1 MSNDLVPLLNQLL
14 APPPYSYLPPA
25 GRYALLLFG
34 NVDLQINYLWQ
45 LQHKPLVPATWD
57 ERRDGEFVEAS
68 AVSTPLTAAENVLA
82 NATENLGKGPA
93 LGPERFVD
101 SVVNAYTAW
110 LEREVVNGPIG
121 RRAAEVAAQ
130 ASGEGT
136 GRAPLR
142 RLAPTKV
149 LVGAALPPL
158 VQDET
163 LPRIPEKYVE
173 RLEEDHAKAQRA
185 LERGSERISRTPWA
199 KAPSLDIEDGMAKV
213 SISKENGNGN
223 AHTNGTATPSTP
235 SLDNPA
241 KVSIA
246 DLLAHNP
253 PLCTKPVRI
262 EMTQRFNDAL
272 RAFCALHPTVLEFV
286 DISADMLALDA
297 AEREA
302 AGEGAA
308 EPEIPNEVDRAAWA
322 CPVDLS
328 NIHPLWEPTL
338 PLWLKKLKGLGIP
351 TDTFSYAADAEETM
365 RAYEEDK
372 KRRTHKRD
380 GEYGWEGERIKLR
393 DE

>member
-1 MSNDLVPLLNQLL
+1 M
-14 APPPYSYLPPA
+14 
-25 GRYALLLFG
+25 
-34 NVDLQINYLWQ
+34 
-45 LQHKPLVPATWD
+45 PATWD
-57 ERRDGEFVEAS
+57 EHSAFTEEPS
-68 AVSTPLTAAENVLA
+68 AVSTPAENVLA

-101 SVVNAYTAW
+101 NVANAYIAW
-110 LEREVVNGPIG
+110 LDREVVNGPIG

-130 ASGEGT
+130 LNGEGRT
-136 GRAPLR
+136 PLR

-185 LERGSERISRTPWA
+185 LERGDQRVSRTPWA
-199 KAPSLDIEDGMAKV
+199 KASTSSPRSATLEIEDSLAKV
-213 SISKENGNGN
+213 SLSNGDRLSP
-223 AHTNGTATPSTP
+223 APFD
-235 SLDNPA
+235 LPA
-241 KVSIA
+241 KVSVH
-246 DLLAHNP
+246 DLLAHDP

-262 EMTQRFNDAL
+262 AMTQRFNDAL
-272 RAFCALHPTVLEFV
+272 RTFCAQHPNVLEFV
-286 DISADMLALDA
+286 DISDDMLAADA
-297 AEREA
+297 SDRETTGDA
-302 AGEGAA
+302 PPAIDG
-308 EPEIPNEVDRAAWA
+308 EVDRAAWA

-338 PLWLKKLKGLGIP
+338 PLWLQKLKPIGVP
-351 TDTFSYAADAEETM
+351 TDAFAYAADAEDTM
-365 RAYEEDK
+365 KAYEEDK